1 MKKFAYILSGLAL
14 LTGILVT
21 VQSCMQA
28 DENGDIAMTEADK
41 YIASPEYQAFL
52 ANERKDDYEKTQLL
66 MQLPKDQYDKF
77 MELNE
82 KCMFTDDYNEKLA
95 ITKAMSEIVGY
106 DILEYLLNKG
116 EARYKMFEGKNFTP
130 EEIMRAEIKFQYK
143 YISETKTRA
152 TAKKETDKEAL
163 QKCYDACLAT
173 QKKDLDNCMSLGIT
187 TSPAYIRC
195 SIDAG
200 NRYNSCMR
208 DCDEKHKK

>member
-66 MQLPKDQYDKF
+66 MQLPKDQYNKF
-77 MELNE
+77 MELNA
-82 KCMFTDDYNEKLA
+82 KIIPADYNEKIALM
-95 ITKAMSEIVGY
+95 KAMSEIVGY
-106 DILEYLLNKG
+106 DILEHIQKKA
-116 EARYKMFEGKNFTP
+116 EARYKIFEGKNFTP
-130 EEIMRAEIKFQYK
+130 EEIIRAEIKFGYK

-152 TAKKETDKEAL
+152 DYKIEDETKYHHCTAGCVSQETSAQFDCPTWGGIMDNKYLECMANAAA
-163 QKCYDACLAT
+163 KC
-173 QKKDLDNCMSLGIT
+173 
-187 TSPAYIRC
+187 R
-195 SIDAG
+195 
-200 NRYNSCMR
+200 SCMAE
-208 DCDEKHKK
+208 CYKLYM